1 MGKKPLHIRLDKID
15 GFIEI
20 YGVIRYLVLLGF
32 KEVYDKIKC
41 LISEKSGITDNTDRN
56 FARIRIDSYNSLP
69 IGKILT
75 FHFVIKHIK
84 LVFIE
89 EKLNYHKINYY
100 YNIFLGKGS

>member
-20 YGVIRYLVLLGF
+20 YGVIRYLVLLRY
-32 KEVYDKIKC
+32 KEVYDKIEC
-41 LISEKSGITDNTDRN
+41 LISQKSGITDNTDRN
-56 FARIRIDSYNSLP
+56 CLIRIDSYNPLP

-75 FHFVIKHIK
+75 FHFVIKLIK
-84 LVFIE
+84 SVFIE
-89 EKLNYHKINYY
+89 EKLNYHNYY

>member
-41 LISEKSGITDNTDRN
+41 LISEKVVLLI
-56 FARIRIDSYNSLP
+56 
-69 IGKILT
+69 ILI
-75 FHFVIKHIK
+75 VILQESELIHII
-84 LVFIE
+84 LY
-89 EKLNYHKINYY
+89 L
-100 YNIFLGKGS
+100 

>member
-1 MGKKPLHIRLDKID
+1 MSHQW
-15 GFIEI
+15 
-20 YGVIRYLVLLGF
+20 
-32 KEVYDKIKC
+32 
-41 LISEKSGITDNTDRN
+41 KSGITDNTDHN

-75 FHFVIKHIK
+75 FHFVIKLIK
-84 LVFIE
+84 SVFIE